1 LHPQPPPQHAP
12 GIGADSAVAPVPD
25 DFAGA
30 LKTESCN
37 VWRRLEHFG
46 QEMACPRE
54 STICS

>member
-1 LHPQPPPQHAP
+1 LQPQPPPQHAP
-12 GIGADSAVAPVPD
+12 GIGAALVALWVPE

-37 VWRRLEHFG
+37 VWWRLEHFG
-46 QEMACPRE
+46 QEMACSRE